1 MNQLRDSKLLNSEHS
16 TMVSLKLK
24 DYPEDAAGLLCP
36 LLLIKEETLP
46 EHQEWNLS
54 VDQEDIKEE
63 EKLWIS
69 QQGEQLQ
76 QLEEADLTKF
86 GFTAV
91 PVKSENNN
99 EKPESSQLHQSR
111 SDESTEAEPVGS
123 SSSVHRTL
131 TAEADGEDDGGPQPA
146 SNSGPNSHLQPHTSG
161 RSSDSSG
168 SDTDD
173 SFDWEQARELVSC
186 FNCQKN
192 TNIVDSGNTDEKQ
205 PNCSKYGKA
214 SGHMN
219 TGQKPFVCFE
229 CGRRFG
235 LKSTLN
241 RHMIIHTGQKAFVCS
256 ECGQRFGRKSTLNN
270 HMIIH
275 TGQKAFVCS
284 ECGQRFGLK
293 SYLKTH
299 MIIHTDMQPLLVIK
313 EETLPEHQE
322 WNLSV
327 DQEDIKEE
335 EKLWIS
341 QQGDQLQQLE
351 EADLTK
357 FGFTAVPVKSEN
369 DEQPESSQLYQSRS
383 DESTE
388 AEPVA
393 SSSSVHR
400 TLTAEADGE
409 DDGGPQPASN
419 SGPNS
424 HLQPDTSDRNS
435 DSSGTETDD
444 SYDWK
449 QTRVLQSSFNCRE
462 NISIVHSGNTD
473 EKQFKVS
480 KYGKASGLDIRAP

>member
-1 MNQLRDSKLLNSEHS
+1 MQ
-16 TMVSLKLK
+16 
-24 DYPEDAAGLLCP
+24 P
-36 LLLIKEETLP
+36 LLVIKEETLP
-46 EHQEWNLS
+46 EHQEWSLS

-86 GFTAV
+86 GFT
-91 PVKSENNN
+91 VKSEDND

-111 SDESTEAEPVGS
+111 SDESTEAEPVAS

-131 TAEADGEDDGGPQPA
+131 TTEADGENDGGPQPA
-146 SNSGPNSHLQPHTSG
+146 SKSGPNSHLQPGISG

-168 SDTDD
+168 TETDD
-173 SFDWEQARELVSC
+173 SYDWKQTRECQQKERQASRKLFSC
-186 FNCQKN
+186 FDQSKRQKQKG
-192 TNIVDSGNTDEKQ
+192 TLK
-205 PNCSKYGKA
+205 K
-214 SGHMN
+214 HMIIQ
-219 TGQKPFVCFE
+219 TGQKV
-229 CGRRFG
+229 
-235 LKSTLN
+235 
-241 RHMIIHTGQKAFVCS
+241 FVCS
-256 ECGQRFGRKSTLNN
+256 ECGQRFGHKSSLNR

-275 TGQKAFVCS
+275 TGEKPFVCTK
-284 ECGQRFGLK
+284 CGQRFGQK
-293 SYLKTH
+293 SYLNRH

-322 WNLSV
+322 WSLSV

-341 QQGDQLQQLE
+341 QQGEQLQQLE

-357 FGFTAVPVKSEN
+357 FGFTVKSEDN
-369 DEQPESSQLYQSRS
+369 DEKPESSQLHQSRS

-400 TLTAEADGE
+400 TLTTEADGE
-409 DDGGPQPASN
+409 DDGGPQPASK

-424 HLQPDTSDRNS
+424 HLQPDISGRSS

-449 QTRVLQSSFNCRE
+449 QTREC
-462 NISIVHSGNTD
+462 
-473 EKQFKVS
+473 
-480 KYGKASGLDIRAP
+480 